1 MLNDKYTPAM
11 LKLLRLLPF
20 SLLIF
25 LCSCSSVYMPNV
37 PNTPMLSSKGEFS
50 GGVHI
55 SLRGNGNFN
64 GAYAVSNHLG
74 VLLSGAYMK
83 DERKRKDFEHQLIE
97 AGAGYFN
104 TFGPDHNRILE
115 VYAGVGSGNTL
126 RTYRNY
132 DNDILLSTELQKV
145 EYSKTFLQVNYSSKK
160 KTNFRLFGNNY
171 PINYGTALRIS
182 HVSMDVFLIN
192 GTAQPKEDNIFLEP
206 IFFTRMRL
214 SDAVQLQYTS
224 SGNFGLKN
232 RKYMT
237 AGNSIFS
244 VGAVINVGGLKKKK

>member
-1 MLNDKYTPAM
+1 M
-11 LKLLRLLPF
+11 LKPYKLVPLAALA
-20 SLLIF
+20 F

-37 PNTPMLSSKGEFS
+37 PNTPMLSAKGEFS
-50 GGVHI
+50 GGAHI

-64 GAYAVSNHLG
+64 GAYALSNHLG

-83 DERKRKDFEHQLIE
+83 NERKSKDFEHKLIE
-97 AGAGYFN
+97 AGAGYFDA
-104 TFGPDHNRILE
+104 FGPDNNRIIE
-115 VYAGVGSGNTL
+115 VYAGIGSGNAL
-126 RTYRNY
+126 RTYRTY
-132 DNDILLSTELQKV
+132 DSGNLTATELQKV
-145 EYSKTFLQVNYSSKK
+145 DYSKTFLQVNYSSKK
-160 KTNFRLFGNNY
+160 KNNFHLFGNNY
-171 PINYGTALRIS
+171 PLNYGTALRIS
-182 HVSMDVFLIN
+182 HVSMDAFLIN
-192 GTAQPKEDNIFLEP
+192 GIAQGKEDNIFLEP

>member
-1 MLNDKYTPAM
+1 MS
-11 LKLLRLLPF
+11 RLLVVL
-20 SLLIF
+20 SIF
-25 LCSCSSVYMPNV
+25 FICGLYSCSSVYMPNV

-50 GGVHI
+50 GGAHI
-55 SLRGNGNFN
+55 SLKGNGNFN

-74 VLLSGAYMK
+74 LLLSGAYMK
-83 DERKRKDFEHQLIE
+83 NERTNKDFEHKLIE
-97 AGAGYFN
+97 AGAGYFD
-104 TFGPDHNRILE
+104 TFGPDHNRIIE

-126 RTYRNY
+126 RTYRDY
-132 DNDILLSTELQKV
+132 DSDDVLLSTELQKV

-160 KTNFRLFGNNY
+160 NKNWHLFGNNY
-171 PINYGTALRIS
+171 TINYGTALRMS

-244 VGAVINVGGLKKKK
+244 IGAIINVGGSKTKK